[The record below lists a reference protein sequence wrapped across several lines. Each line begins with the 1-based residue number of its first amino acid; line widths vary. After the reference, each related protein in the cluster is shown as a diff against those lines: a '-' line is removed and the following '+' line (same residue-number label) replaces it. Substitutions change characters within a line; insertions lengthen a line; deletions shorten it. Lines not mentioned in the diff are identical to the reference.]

1 MPPMT
6 SPTPPLRPVV
16 VLGSINTD
24 LVVRAPRFPRPG
36 ETMHGSDFAIIGG
49 GKGANQATAAARLGA
64 PVQFIGAVGADDFGA
79 RRIEEMRSAGV
90 DVAAIARLRDVPTG
104 VALITVNA
112 HGENTIII
120 AAGANWKV
128 MPEDIPGTM
137 LAMAAG
143 GVLVSQLELPLETTA
158 AGLARAREAGLTTI
172 LNAAPYAPEARHLL
186 QHVDILVANEV
197 EAGDLAE
204 WASAVTEENAADA
217 AARLRARGPHT
228 VVVTLGAAGAVVV
241 ANEQIRHIPAPP
253 VTVVDTTGAGDCFT
267 GAFAAALVADMDLAE
282 AARRAV
288 AAASYSTTIFGATTG
303 MPTAE
308 ELDAFLRTH
317 DASN

>member
-1 MPPMT
+1 MT

-36 ETMHGSDFAIIGG
+36 ETMHGSDFAVVGG

-79 RRIEEMRSAGV
+79 RRIAEMQDAGV
-90 DVAAIARLRDVPTG
+90 DVGAIARLSDVPTG

-112 HGENTIII
+112 QGENTIII
-120 AAGANWKV
+120 AAGANWRV
-128 MPEDIPGTM
+128 TPEDIPGTM

-143 GVLVSQLELPLETTA
+143 GVLVAQLELPLETVV
-158 AGLARAREAGLTTI
+158 AGLARAREAGLTTM
-172 LNAAPYAPEARHLL
+172 LNAAPYTPKARQLL
-186 QHVDILVANEV
+186 QHVDILIANEG

-204 WASAVTEENAADA
+204 WASAVSEENATDV
-217 AARLRARGPHT
+217 AARLRARGPRT
-228 VVVTLGAAGAVVV
+228 VVVTLGAAGVVV
-241 ANEQIRHIPAPP
+241 ATNAETRLIPAPR
-253 VTVVDTTGAGDCFT
+253 VAVVDTTGAGDCFT
-267 GAFAAALVADMDLAE
+267 GAFAAALVADLEMAE

-303 MPTAE
+303 MPTTE
-308 ELDAFLRTH
+308 QLDAFLRTH
-317 DASN
+317 EASPE

>member
-1 MPPMT
+1 MT

-36 ETMHGSDFAIIGG
+36 ETLHGSDFAVIGG

-79 RRIEEMRSAGV
+79 RRIAEMAAAGV
-90 DVAAIARLRDVPTG
+90 DVAAITRVADSPTG

-112 HGENTIII
+112 HGENTIIV
-120 AAGANWKV
+120 AAGANWRV
-128 MPEDIPGTM
+128 SEGDISGKM

-143 GVLVSQLELPLETTA
+143 GLLVAQLELPLETTA
-158 AGLARAREAGLTTI
+158 AGLARARAAGLTTL
-172 LNAAPYAPEARHLL
+172 LNCAPYTAEARVLL

-204 WASAVTEENAADA
+204 WASAVTEENGADV

-228 VVVTLGAAGAVVV
+228 VVVTLGAAGALV
-241 ANEQIRHIPAPP
+241 APAARTLHIPAPH
-253 VTVVDTTGAGDCFT
+253 VRVVDTTGAGDCFT
-267 GAFAAALVADMDLAE
+267 GALAAALVGGAAIEE
-282 AARRAV
+282 AARQAV
-288 AAASYSTTIFGATTG
+288 WAASFSTTIFGATTG
-303 MPTAE
+303 MPTTE
-308 ELDAFLRTH
+308 QLDAFVQ
-317 DASN
+317 ASRES

>member
-1 MPPMT
+1 MT

-36 ETMHGSDFAIIGG
+36 ETMHGSDFAVIGG

-64 PVQFIGAVGADDFGA
+64 PVQFIGAVGADDFGT
-79 RRIEEMRSAGV
+79 RRIEEMREAGV
-90 DVAAIARLRDVPTG
+90 DVSTIARLPDAPTG
-104 VALITVNA
+104 VALITVNEK
-112 HGENTIII
+112 GENTIII

-128 MPEDIPGTM
+128 MPHDISGTM

-143 GVLVSQLELPLETTA
+143 GVLVSQLELPLETVA
-158 AGLARAREAGLTTI
+158 AGLARARAADLTTI
-172 LNAAPYAPEARHLL
+172 LNAAPYTPEARLVL
-186 QHVDILVANEV
+186 QHVDILIANEV

-204 WASAVTEENAADA
+204 WASAVTEENAADVA
-217 AARLRARGPHT
+217 SRLRARGPHT
-228 VVVTLGAAGAVVV
+228 VIVTLGAAGVVV
-241 ANEQIRHIPAPP
+241 ATNDQTLLIPAPP

-267 GAFAAALVADMDLAE
+267 GAFAAALADGIDLAE
-282 AARRAV
+282 AATHAV

-303 MPTAE
+303 MPTTE
-308 ELDAFLRTH
+308 ELDTFLRTH
-317 DASN
+317 DASAT